1 MQPEKPVE
9 MCCAG
14 LRPRE
19 GCTYHD
25 PKLQPGYV
33 AGGFTAPERAARPT
47 PKVPSSWRLLGKDDP
62 EVSDDW
68 IYATPGGG
76 LASVPA
82 DADAC

>member
-1 MQPEKPVE
+1 MSHLEKPSGLL
-9 MCCAG
+9 CCGG
-14 LRPRE
+14 LRPIE

-25 PKLQPGYV
+25 PKLQPGY
-33 AGGFTAPERAARPT
+33 TPPERAARPT

-82 DADAC
+82 DGDV